1 MAQIRHIAYRA
12 DDVEAMAQFFVTG
25 LGLTIAQRRPGG
37 AIDLTDGTVGI
48 TILPTGVPSAG
59 SRSGTGIDHI
69 GFTTADED
77 AVRGRITAAGATE
90 SNQVNL
96 GNAYYELKFVGPE
109 GIIVDVGHWVG
120 TAPISNVE
128 AVAEPAS

>member
-12 DDVEAMAQFFVTG
+12 EDVEAMTEFFVNG
-25 LGLTIAQRRPGG
+25 LGLTVSQRRPGG
-37 AIDLTDGTVGI
+37 AVDLSDGSICV
-48 TILPTGVPSAG
+48 TILPAGINSAG
-59 SRSGTGIDHI
+59 GRSGTGIDHI
-69 GFTTADED
+69 GFTVENEG
-77 AVRGRITAAGATE
+77 AVSERITAAGGKEA
-90 SNQVNL
+90 NAVNL

-120 TAPISNVE
+120 TAPVGTAE

>member
-12 DDVEAMAQFFVTG
+12 EDVEAMTQFFVNG

-48 TILPTGVPSAG
+48 TILPVGVPSAG
-59 SRSGTGIDHI
+59 TRSGTGVDHI
-69 GFTTADED
+69 GFTVENEDE
-77 AVRGRITAAGATE
+77 VRGQITAAGGTE
-90 SNQVNL
+90 SNQINL

-120 TAPISNVE
+120 TAPISK
-128 AVAEPAS
+128 ADPVAEPAS